1 MSKGNHNI
9 SSWVDAWRI
18 YTRPAV
24 VGMVFFGFSAGLPYL
39 LVFSTLTAWLTEEG
53 VSRSA
58 IGLFAWVG
66 MTYSVKVI
74 WAPIVDRAAIPF
86 FGRVLGQRRSWILFG
101 QMLVVF
107 GLIAISIFGVS
118 NLPLLALFSVI
129 VAFGSSTQDI
139 AIDAYRIEAI
149 EEEYQGAMSAS
160 YILGY
165 RIALLIAGAG
175 AFYVAS
181 FTAWS
186 NVYLVMAVL
195 MCVGFGAVMLAK
207 EPLLSRQGLIR
218 ETDSA
223 LNTQKFTFLN
233 AVVNPFK
240 DFFVRN
246 GSFAL
251 LIILL
256 IGVYRLSDIVMGIMA
271 NPFYLDMGYSKIEIA
286 NITKLFGFFM
296 TIFGAFVGGLL
307 VIKWGVG
314 RCLLIG
320 AVAVATT
327 NLFFAQLAL
336 LANPDLNWLAVT
348 VSLDNLSGGFATTA
362 FIAYLSGLTNKAY
375 TATQYALFSSLM
387 TLPGKFMSGF
397 SGFVVDSYG
406 YFTFFLSAAALG
418 LPAILLIWFYFKN
431 QKNTSSELSSDR
443 SCGS

>member
-18 YTRPAV
+18 YTRPTV
-24 VGMVFFGFSAGLPYL
+24 LGMVFFGFSAGLPYL

-195 MCVGFGAVMLAK
+195 MGVGFGAVMLAK
-207 EPLLSRQGLIR
+207 EPLFSRQGLIR

-223 LNTQKFTFLN
+223 FNTQKFTFLN

-431 QKNTSSELSSDR
+431 QKNTSSELSSDG
-443 SCGS
+443 SCGN

>member
-18 YTRPAV
+18 YTRPTV
-24 VGMVFFGFSAGLPYL
+24 LGMVFFGFSAGLPYL

-431 QKNTSSELSSDR
+431 QKNTTSKLSSDG
-443 SCGS
+443 SCGG

>member
-18 YTRPAV
+18 YTRPTV
-24 VGMVFFGFSAGLPYL
+24 LGMVFFGFSAGLPYL

-107 GLIAISIFGVS
+107 GLIAISILGVS

-195 MCVGFGAVMLAK
+195 MGVGFGAVMLAK
-207 EPLLSRQGLIR
+207 EPLFSRQGLIR

-286 NITKLFGFFM
+286 NITKVFGFFM

-431 QKNTSSELSSDR
+431 QKNTSSELSSDG
-443 SCGS
+443 SCGN

>member
-1 MSKGNHNI
+1 MSKGTHNI

-18 YTRPAV
+18 YTRPTV
-24 VGMVFFGFSAGLPYL
+24 LGMVFFGFSAGLPYL

-107 GLIAISIFGVS
+107 GLIAISISGVS

-431 QKNTSSELSSDR
+431 QKNTTSKLSSDG
-443 SCGS
+443 SCGG

>member
-1 MSKGNHNI
+1 MPKGNHNI

-18 YTRPAV
+18 YTRPTV
-24 VGMVFFGFSAGLPYL
+24 LGMVFFGFSAGLPYL

-107 GLIAISIFGVS
+107 GLIAISILGVS

-195 MCVGFGAVMLAK
+195 MGVGFGAVMLAK
-207 EPLLSRQGLIR
+207 EPLFSRQGLIR

-223 LNTQKFTFLN
+223 FNTQKFSFLN

-296 TIFGAFVGGLL
+296 TILGAFVGGLL

>member
-18 YTRPAV
+18 YTRPTV
-24 VGMVFFGFSAGLPYL
+24 LGMVFFGFSAGLPYL

-195 MCVGFGAVMLAK
+195 MGVGFGAVMLAK
-207 EPLLSRQGLIR
+207 EPLFSRQGLIR

-431 QKNTSSELSSDR
+431 QKNTISKLSSDG

>member
-18 YTRPAV
+18 YTRPTV
-24 VGMVFFGFSAGLPYL
+24 LGMVFFGFSAGLPYL

-256 IGVYRLSDIVMGIMA
+256 IGIYRLSDIVMGIMA

-431 QKNTSSELSSDR
+431 QKNTSSGLSSDG
-443 SCGS
+443 SCGN

>member
-18 YTRPAV
+18 YTRPTV
-24 VGMVFFGFSAGLPYL
+24 LGMVFFGFSAGLPYL

-195 MCVGFGAVMLAK
+195 MSVGFGAVMLAK
-207 EPLLSRQGLIR
+207 EPLFSRRGLID

-223 LNTQKFTFLN
+223 FNVQKFTFLN

-431 QKNTSSELSSDR
+431 QKNTISKLSSDG

>member
-18 YTRPAV
+18 YTRPTV
-24 VGMVFFGFSAGLPYL
+24 LGMVFFGFSAGLPYL

-86 FGRVLGQRRSWILFG
+86 FGSVLGQRRSWILFG

-431 QKNTSSELSSDR
+431 QKNTTSKLSSDG
-443 SCGS
+443 SCGG

>member
-18 YTRPAV
+18 YTRPTV
-24 VGMVFFGFSAGLPYL
+24 LGMVFFGFSAGLPYL

-195 MCVGFGAVMLAK
+195 MGVGFGAVMLAK
-207 EPLLSRQGLIR
+207 EPLFSRQGLIR

-223 LNTQKFTFLN
+223 FNVQKFTFLN

-286 NITKLFGFFM
+286 NITKVFGFFM

-336 LANPDLNWLAVT
+336 LADPDLNWLAVT

-431 QKNTSSELSSDR
+431 QKNTSSELSSDG
-443 SCGS
+443 SCGN

>member
-1 MSKGNHNI
+1 MPKGNHNI

-18 YTRPAV
+18 YTRPTV
-24 VGMVFFGFSAGLPYL
+24 LGMVFFGFSAGLPYL

-74 WAPIVDRAAIPF
+74 WAPVVDRAAIPF

-218 ETDSA
+218 ETDSE

-246 GSFAL
+246 GSLAL

-307 VIKWGVG
+307 VINWGVG

-431 QKNTSSELSSDR
+431 QKNTISNLSSDG

>member
-18 YTRPAV
+18 YTRPTV
-24 VGMVFFGFSAGLPYL
+24 LGMVFFGFSAGLPYL

-74 WAPIVDRAAIPF
+74 WAPIVDRAVIPF
-86 FGRVLGQRRSWILFG
+86 LGRILGQRRSWILFG

-431 QKNTSSELSSDR
+431 QKNTSSKLSSDG

>member
-18 YTRPAV
+18 YTRPTV
-24 VGMVFFGFSAGLPYL
+24 LGMVFFGFSAGLPYL

-86 FGRVLGQRRSWILFG
+86 FGRLLGQRRSWILFG

-195 MCVGFGAVMLAK
+195 MGVGFGAVMLAK
-207 EPLLSRQGLIR
+207 EPLFSRQGLIR

-223 LNTQKFTFLN
+223 FNVQKFTFLN

-286 NITKLFGFFM
+286 NITKVFGFFM

-336 LANPDLNWLAVT
+336 LADPDLNWLAVT

-431 QKNTSSELSSDR
+431 QKNTSSELSSDG
-443 SCGS
+443 SCGN

>member
-9 SSWVDAWRI
+9 SSWADAWRI
-18 YTRPAV
+18 YTRPTV
-24 VGMVFFGFSAGLPYL
+24 LGMVFFGFSAGLPYL
-39 LVFSTLTAWLTEEG
+39 LVFSTMTAWLTEEG

-107 GLIAISIFGVS
+107 GLIAISILGVS

-139 AIDAYRIEAI
+139 AIDAYRIEVI

-195 MCVGFGAVMLAK
+195 MGVGFGAVMLAK
-207 EPLLSRQGLIR
+207 EPLFLRQGLIR

-223 LNTQKFTFLN
+223 FNVQKFTFLN

-286 NITKLFGFFM
+286 NITKVFGFFM
-296 TIFGAFVGGLL
+296 TICGAFVGGLL

-320 AVAVATT
+320 AVAVAMT

-336 LANPDLNWLAVT
+336 LANPELNWLAVT

-431 QKNTSSELSSDR
+431 QKNTSSKLSSDR
-443 SCGS
+443 SRGS

>member
-1 MSKGNHNI
+1 MPQGNDNI

-18 YTRPAV
+18 YTRPTV
-24 VGMVFFGFSAGLPYL
+24 LGMVFFGFSAGLPYL

-107 GLIAISIFGVS
+107 GLIAISILGVS

-195 MCVGFGAVMLAK
+195 MGVGFGAVMLAK
-207 EPLLSRQGLIR
+207 EPLFSRQGLIR

-223 LNTQKFTFLN
+223 FNVQKFTFLN

-286 NITKLFGFFM
+286 NITKVFGFFM

-336 LANPDLNWLAVT
+336 LADPDLNWLAVT

-431 QKNTSSELSSDR
+431 QKNTSSGLSSDG
-443 SCGS
+443 SCGN

>member
-9 SSWVDAWRI
+9 SSWVDAWRT
-18 YTRPAV
+18 YTRSTV
-24 VGMVFFGFSAGLPYL
+24 LGMVFFGFSAGLPYL

-431 QKNTSSELSSDR
+431 QKNTTSKLSSDG
-443 SCGS
+443 SCGG

>member
-1 MSKGNHNI
+1 MSKENHNI

-18 YTRPAV
+18 YTRPTV
-24 VGMVFFGFSAGLPYL
+24 LGMVFFGFSAGLPYL

-246 GSFAL
+246 GSLAL

-431 QKNTSSELSSDR
+431 QKNTISKLSSDG

>member
-1 MSKGNHNI
+1 MPKGNHNI

-18 YTRPAV
+18 YTRPTV
-24 VGMVFFGFSAGLPYL
+24 LGMVFFGFSAGLPYL

-195 MCVGFGAVMLAK
+195 MGVGFGAVMLAK
-207 EPLLSRQGLIR
+207 EPLFSRQSLIR

-223 LNTQKFTFLN
+223 FNVQKFTFLN

-431 QKNTSSELSSDR
+431 QKNTSSELSSDG

>member
-1 MSKGNHNI
+1 MSKENHNI

-18 YTRPAV
+18 YTRPTV
-24 VGMVFFGFSAGLPYL
+24 LGMVFFGFSAGLPYL

-86 FGRVLGQRRSWILFG
+86 FGRVLGQRRSWIVFG

-431 QKNTSSELSSDR
+431 QKNRISKLSSDV

>member
-1 MSKGNHNI
+1 MSKENHNI

-18 YTRPAV
+18 YTRPTV
-24 VGMVFFGFSAGLPYL
+24 LGMVFFGFSAGLPYL

-195 MCVGFGAVMLAK
+195 MGVGFGAVMLAK
-207 EPLLSRQGLIR
+207 EPLFLRQGLIR

-223 LNTQKFTFLN
+223 FNVQKFTFLN

-431 QKNTSSELSSDR
+431 QKNTISKLSSDG

>member
-1 MSKGNHNI
+1 MPKGNHNI

-18 YTRPAV
+18 YTRPTV
-24 VGMVFFGFSAGLPYL
+24 LGMVFFGFSAGLPYL

-195 MCVGFGAVMLAK
+195 MGVGFGAVMLAK
-207 EPLLSRQGLIR
+207 EPLFSRQGLIR

-223 LNTQKFTFLN
+223 FNVQKFTFLN

-336 LANPDLNWLAVT
+336 LADPDLNWLAVT

-431 QKNTSSELSSDR
+431 QKNTSPELSSDG
-443 SCGS
+443 SCGN

>member
-18 YTRPAV
+18 YTRPTV
-24 VGMVFFGFSAGLPYL
+24 LGMVFFGFSAGLPYL

-107 GLIAISIFGVS
+107 GLIAISILGVS

-195 MCVGFGAVMLAK
+195 MGVGFGAVMLAK
-207 EPLLSRQGLIR
+207 EPLFSRQGLIR

-223 LNTQKFTFLN
+223 FNVQKFTFLN

-240 DFFVRN
+240 DFFARN

-286 NITKLFGFFM
+286 NITKVFGFFM

-431 QKNTSSELSSDR
+431 QKNTISKLSSDG
-443 SCGS
+443 SCGG

>member
-1 MSKGNHNI
+1 MPKGNHNI

-18 YTRPAV
+18 YTRPTV

-181 FTAWS
+181 FTTWS

-195 MCVGFGAVMLAK
+195 MGVGFVAVMLAK
-207 EPLLSRQGLIR
+207 EPLFSRQGLIR

-223 LNTQKFTFLN
+223 FNVQKFTFLN

-431 QKNTSSELSSDR
+431 QKNTISKLSSDG

>member
-1 MSKGNHNI
+1 MPKGNHNI

-18 YTRPAV
+18 YTRPTV
-24 VGMVFFGFSAGLPYL
+24 LGMVFFGFSAGLPYL

-107 GLIAISIFGVS
+107 GLIAISILGVS
-118 NLPLLALFSVI
+118 NLPLLALLSVL

-195 MCVGFGAVMLAK
+195 MGVGFGAVMLAK
-207 EPLLSRQGLIR
+207 EPLFSRQGLIR

-223 LNTQKFTFLN
+223 FNVQKFTFLN

>member
-1 MSKGNHNI
+1 MSKENHNI
-9 SSWVDAWRI
+9 SSWADAWRI
-18 YTRPAV
+18 YTRPTV
-24 VGMVFFGFSAGLPYL
+24 LGMVFFGFSAGLPYL

-195 MCVGFGAVMLAK
+195 MGVGFGAVMLAK
-207 EPLLSRQGLIR
+207 EPLFSRQGLIR

-223 LNTQKFTFLN
+223 FNVQKFTFLN

-431 QKNTSSELSSDR
+431 QKNTSSGLSSDG
-443 SCGS
+443 SCGN

>member
-1 MSKGNHNI
+1 MPKGNHNI

-18 YTRPAV
+18 YTRPTV
-24 VGMVFFGFSAGLPYL
+24 LGMVFFGFSAGLPYL

-107 GLIAISIFGVS
+107 GLIAISILGVS
-118 NLPLLALFSVI
+118 NLPLLALLSVL

-195 MCVGFGAVMLAK
+195 MGVGFGAVMLAK
-207 EPLLSRQGLIR
+207 EPLFSRQGLIR

-223 LNTQKFTFLN
+223 FNTQKFTFLN

-256 IGVYRLSDIVMGIMA
+256 IAVYRLSDIVMGIMA

-431 QKNTSSELSSDR
+431 QKNTSSKLSSDG

>member
-18 YTRPAV
+18 YTRPTV
-24 VGMVFFGFSAGLPYL
+24 LGMVFFGFSAGLPYL

-74 WAPIVDRAAIPF
+74 WAPVVDRAAIPF

-118 NLPLLALFSVI
+118 NLSLLALFSVI

-431 QKNTSSELSSDR
+431 QKNTISKLSSD
-443 SCGS
+443 

>member
-18 YTRPAV
+18 YTRPTV
-24 VGMVFFGFSAGLPYL
+24 LGMVFFGFSAGLPYL

-246 GSFAL
+246 GSLAL

-431 QKNTSSELSSDR
+431 QKNTISKLSSDG

>member
-18 YTRPAV
+18 YTRPTV
-24 VGMVFFGFSAGLPYL
+24 LGMVFFGFSAGLPYL

-101 QMLVVF
+101 QMLVVY

-431 QKNTSSELSSDR
+431 QKNRISKLSSDV

>member
-18 YTRPAV
+18 YTRPTV
-24 VGMVFFGFSAGLPYL
+24 LGMVFFGFSAGLPYL

-431 QKNTSSELSSDR
+431 QKNTISNLSSDG

>member
-18 YTRPAV
+18 YTRPTV
-24 VGMVFFGFSAGLPYL
+24 LGMVFFGFSAGLPYL
-39 LVFSTLTAWLTEEG
+39 LVFSTLTAWLTDEG

-74 WAPIVDRAAIPF
+74 WAPIVDRVAIPF

-118 NLPLLALFSVI
+118 NLPLLAIFSVI

-149 EEEYQGAMSAS
+149 EEEYQGAMSAT

-207 EPLLSRQGLIR
+207 EPRYSRQGLIR

-431 QKNTSSELSSDR
+431 QKNTSSKLSSDG

>member
-1 MSKGNHNI
+1 MPKGNHNI

-18 YTRPAV
+18 YTRPTV
-24 VGMVFFGFSAGLPYL
+24 LGMVFFGFSAGLPYL

-240 DFFVRN
+240 EFFVRN

-431 QKNTSSELSSDR
+431 QKNRISKLSSDG

>member
-1 MSKGNHNI
+1 MPKGNHNI

-18 YTRPAV
+18 YTRPTV
-24 VGMVFFGFSAGLPYL
+24 LGMVFFGFSAGLPYL

-86 FGRVLGQRRSWILFG
+86 FGRVLGQRRSWILLG

-107 GLIAISIFGVS
+107 GLIAISILGVS
-118 NLPLLALFSVI
+118 NLPLLALLSVL

-195 MCVGFGAVMLAK
+195 MGVGFGAVMLAK
-207 EPLLSRQGLIR
+207 EPLFSRQGLIR

-223 LNTQKFTFLN
+223 FNTQKFTFLN

>member
-1 MSKGNHNI
+1 MPKGNHNI

-18 YTRPAV
+18 YTRPTV
-24 VGMVFFGFSAGLPYL
+24 LGMVFFGFSAGLPYL

-107 GLIAISIFGVS
+107 GLIAISILGVS

-195 MCVGFGAVMLAK
+195 MGVGFGAVMLAK
-207 EPLLSRQGLIR
+207 EPLFSREGLIR

-223 LNTQKFTFLN
+223 FNVQKFTFLN

-431 QKNTSSELSSDR
+431 QKNTSSELSSD
-443 SCGS
+443 GSYGN

>member
-1 MSKGNHNI
+1 MPKGNHNI

-18 YTRPAV
+18 YTRPTV
-24 VGMVFFGFSAGLPYL
+24 LGMVFFGFSAGLPYL

-195 MCVGFGAVMLAK
+195 MGVGFGAVMLAK
-207 EPLLSRQGLIR
+207 EPLFSRQGLIR

-223 LNTQKFTFLN
+223 FNTQKFTFLN
-233 AVVNPFK
+233 AVVSPFK

-271 NPFYLDMGYSKIEIA
+271 NPCYLDMGYSKIEIA
-286 NITKLFGFFM
+286 NITKVFGFFM
-296 TIFGAFVGGLL
+296 TILGAFVGGLL
-307 VIKWGVG
+307 VLKWGVG

>member
-1 MSKGNHNI
+1 MSKENHNI

-18 YTRPAV
+18 YTRPTV
-24 VGMVFFGFSAGLPYL
+24 LGMVFFGFSAGLPYL

-107 GLIAISIFGVS
+107 GLIAISILGVS

-207 EPLLSRQGLIR
+207 EPLFSRQGLIR

-286 NITKLFGFFM
+286 NITKVFGFFM

-336 LANPDLNWLAVT
+336 LADPDLNWLAVT

-431 QKNTSSELSSDR
+431 QKNTSSELSSDG
-443 SCGS
+443 SCGN

>member
-18 YTRPAV
+18 YTRPTV
-24 VGMVFFGFSAGLPYL
+24 LGMVFFGFSAGLPYL

-107 GLIAISIFGVS
+107 GLIAMSIFGVS

-165 RIALLIAGAG
+165 RISLLIAGAG

-195 MCVGFGAVMLAK
+195 MGVGFGAVMLAK
-207 EPLLSRQGLIR
+207 EPLFSRQGLIR

-223 LNTQKFTFLN
+223 LDTQKFTFLN

-240 DFFVRN
+240 EFFVRN
-246 GSFAL
+246 GSFAF

-431 QKNTSSELSSDR
+431 QKNTISKLSSDG

>member
-18 YTRPAV
+18 YTRPTV
-24 VGMVFFGFSAGLPYL
+24 LGMVFFGFSAGLPYL

-86 FGRVLGQRRSWILFG
+86 FGRILGQRRSWILFG

-431 QKNTSSELSSDR
+431 QKNTISKLSSDG
-443 SCGS
+443 SCGG

>member
-18 YTRPAV
+18 YTRPTV
-24 VGMVFFGFSAGLPYL
+24 LGMVFFGFSAGLPYL

-107 GLIAISIFGVS
+107 GLIAISILGVS

-207 EPLLSRQGLIR
+207 EPLFSRQGLIR

-336 LANPDLNWLAVT
+336 LADPDLNWLAVT

-418 LPAILLIWFYFKN
+418 LPAILLIWFYLKN
-431 QKNTSSELSSDR
+431 QKNTSSELSSD
-443 SCGS
+443 